1 MVPKKH
7 KSKRLTINHQK
18 KIHKRSKEKHRKD
31 KRDGKKSPHS
41 RKLKK
46 DPGIPNLLP
55 FKDKILKEVEDH
67 REQIKEERQRQKEA
81 RSQLHDKNRTL
92 TSAPK
97 TIADLARDAQ
107 KRDAAYAEEHGSDSD
122 SDADETVEDAVT
134 GRRDNSKRAY
144 YREFQK
150 VVQHADVILEVL
162 DARDPL
168 GTRAPQIERM
178 IMDAGT
184 NKRIILVLNKIDLVP
199 REVVEKWLTYLR
211 HEYPTLAFKASTQEQ
226 RKNLGHAG
234 AGTKKVANLNTS
246 VCVGAESIIQLL
258 KNYSRNHKIKTSITV
273 GVIGFPNVGKSSLIN
288 SLKRSRVCGVGSTP
302 GFTKFVQEIHL
313 DSKLKL
319 LDCPG
324 IVFNS
329 PVKSA
334 QKLDKTALAEMML
347 RNCIKVEL
355 LEDPIAPVDLIVQR
369 CKPAALQAMYN
380 VPAFLDT
387 RDFLV
392 RLARQRGFL
401 KRQGIADLVGA
412 ARIVLDDWNKG
423 KIPYYTLPPGMAQST
438 ASGKTAAGD
447 AAAAHGAERAMVVS
461 QWAKEF
467 DIDALLS
474 DMDSQVL
481 ADAKLTKEAARRAMV
496 TEGKLVAH
504 DAEMASM
511 LSADEQSGSEDYSD
525 DDDMVSEDEESDS
538 DAMEQ
543 DDDEDE
549 DEESGEEEDA
559 DAAKATTYIVNL
571 PDRRKTK
578 TITRSKDQGLTAAEA
593 LANPQGNRKLV
604 AEQRKKQKKQAK
616 RSQTQGEEEDM
627 AVEESDDNDEYN
639 FGTYFKKPV
648 KAAADVEAGSDSD
661 EDL

>member
-31 KRDGKKSPHS
+31 RRDGRRNPQN

-55 FKDKILKEVEDH
+55 FKDKILKEIEDH

-92 TSAPK
+92 GTPSPK

-107 KRDAAYAEEHGSDSD
+107 KRDAAYADEHGSDSD
-122 SDADETVEDAVT
+122 SGVDETTEGAVM

-168 GTRAPQIERM
+168 GTRAPHIERM
-178 IMDAGT
+178 ILDAGA

-199 REVVEKWLTYLR
+199 REVVEKWLAYLR
-211 HEYPTLAFKASTQEQ
+211 HEFPTLAFKASTQEQ
-226 RKNLGHAG
+226 RNNLGQAG

-324 IVFNS
+324 IVFNT
-329 PVKSA
+329 PVKGA
-334 QKLDKTALAEMML
+334 QKLDKTALAEMIL

-355 LEDPIAPVDLIVQR
+355 LEDPIAPVDLIVTR
-369 CKPAALQAMYN
+369 CKPSALQAMYN

-447 AAAAHGAERAMVVS
+447 AAAAHGAERAVIVS

-467 DIDALLS
+467 DIDSLLG

-481 ADAKLTKEAARRAMV
+481 ADIKLSKDTVRRAVV
-496 TEGKLVAH
+496 TEGKVVVAH
-504 DAEMASM
+504 DAEMETMDVGSDQ
-511 LSADEQSGSEDYSD
+511 SASEDYSD
-525 DDDMVSEDEESDS
+525 DDKEDDDEDIDSEEEDYS
-538 DAMEQ
+538 DAMEE
-543 DDDEDE
+543 DAGSEDDEAEE
-549 DEESGEEEDA
+549 DEREGAS
-559 DAAKATTYIVNL
+559 AAATTYIVNL
-571 PDRRKTK
+571 PESRKTK
-578 TITRSKDQGLTAAEA
+578 TIARSKDQVVANTQASRKVAAD
-593 LANPQGNRKLV
+593 
-604 AEQRKKQKKQAK
+604 QRKKEKKQAK
-616 RSQTQGEEEDM
+616 RAQAQNVEEM
-627 AVEESDDNDEYN
+627 AVEESDDNDDYN
-639 FGTYFKKPV
+639 FGSYFKKPV
-648 KAAADVEAGSDSD
+648 AATAGV
-661 EDL
+661 

>member
-31 KRDGKKSPHS
+31 KRDGKRSPHG

-92 TSAPK
+92 APATAPK

-107 KRDAAYAEEHGSDSD
+107 KRDAAFAEEHGSDSD
-122 SDADETVEDAVT
+122 SDADETTEGAVT

-178 IMDAGT
+178 IMDAGA
-184 NKRIILVLNKIDLVP
+184 NKRIILILNKIDLVP

-226 RKNLGHAG
+226 RNNLGHAG
-234 AGTKKVANLNTS
+234 AGAKKVANLNTS

-329 PVKSA
+329 PVKNA
-334 QKLDKTALAEMML
+334 QKLDKTALAEMIL

-369 CKPAALQAMYN
+369 CKPTALQAMYN

-423 KIPYYTLPPGMAQST
+423 KIPYYTLPPGMSQST

-481 ADAKLTKEAARRAMV
+481 VDAKLTKEEARRAMV

-511 LSADEQSGSEDYSD
+511 SGDDDDDQSGSEDYSD
-525 DDDMVSEDEESDS
+525 VDDVMDSDDDS
-538 DAMEQ
+538 DAMEE
-543 DDDEDE
+543 DDEE
-549 DEESGEEEDA
+549 ESADEEEEEA
-559 DAAKATTYIVNL
+559 SATATTYIVNL
-571 PDRRKTK
+571 PDSRKAK
-578 TITRSKDQGLTAAEA
+578 TITRSKDQGFTAAEA

-616 RSQTQGEEEDM
+616 RSQTQGEEEEM

-648 KAAADVEAGSDSD
+648 KAAAAAIEADSD

>member
-1 MVPKKH
+1 
-7 KSKRLTINHQK
+7 
-18 KIHKRSKEKHRKD
+18 
-31 KRDGKKSPHS
+31 
-41 RKLKK
+41 
-46 DPGIPNLLP
+46 
-55 FKDKILKEVEDH
+55 
-67 REQIKEERQRQKEA
+67 
-81 RSQLHDKNRTL
+81 
-92 TSAPK
+92 
-97 TIADLARDAQ
+97 
-107 KRDAAYAEEHGSDSD
+107 
-122 SDADETVEDAVT
+122 
-134 GRRDNSKRAY
+134 
-144 YREFQK
+144 
-150 VVQHADVILEVL
+150 
-162 DARDPL
+162 
-168 GTRAPQIERM
+168 IERM
-178 IMDAGT
+178 IMDAGA
-184 NKRIILVLNKIDLVP
+184 NKRIILILNKIDLVP
-199 REVVEKWLTYLR
+199 REVVEKWLAYLR

-226 RKNLGHAG
+226 RNNLGHAG

-329 PVKSA
+329 PVKNA
-334 QKLDKTALAEMML
+334 QKLDKTALAEMIL

-369 CKPAALQAMYN
+369 CKPTALQAMYN

-447 AAAAHGAERAMVVS
+447 AAAAHGAERAVVVS

-481 ADAKLTKEAARRAMV
+481 VDAKLTKEAARRAMV

-511 LSADEQSGSEDYSD
+511 SDDDDDDEMSGSQDYSD
-525 DDDMVSEDEESDS
+525 DDMDSDVDS
-538 DAMEQ
+538 DAMEE
-543 DDDEDE
+543 DDEDE
-549 DEESGEEEDA
+549 EEDESPA
-559 DAAKATTYIVNL
+559 ATTYIVNL
-571 PDRRKTK
+571 PDSRKTK
-578 TITRSKDQGLTAAEA
+578 TITRSKDQGFTAAEA
-593 LANPQGNRKLV
+593 LANPQGSRKLV

-616 RSQTQGEEEDM
+616 RSQAQGEEEM

-648 KAAADVEAGSDSD
+648 KAAAATEADEDSD

>member
-31 KRDGKKSPHS
+31 KRDGKRSPHS

-67 REQIKEERQRQKEA
+67 REQIKEERLRQKEA
-81 RSQLHDKNRTL
+81 RSQLHESNRTL
-92 TSAPK
+92 TPASAPK
-97 TIADLARDAQ
+97 TIADLARDAK
-107 KRDAAYAEEHGSDSD
+107 KREAAYEEEHGSDSG
-122 SDADETVEDAVT
+122 SDADETIEGAVT

-178 IMDAGT
+178 IMDAGA

-199 REVVEKWLTYLR
+199 RDVVEKWLAYLR

-226 RKNLGHAG
+226 RNNLGHAG

-329 PVKSA
+329 PVKSS

-369 CKPAALQAMYN
+369 CKPAALQALYN

-438 ASGKTAAGD
+438 TSGKTAAGD

-481 ADAKLTKEAARRAMV
+481 VDAKLTKEAARRAMV

-511 LSADEQSGSEDYSD
+511 DSDDEEGSDDYSD
-525 DDDMVSEDEESDS
+525 EDMASEDDEEEEEEGS
-538 DAMEQ
+538 DAMEE
-543 DDDEDE
+543 DDSDEDE
-549 DEESGEEEDA
+549 DEEV
-559 DAAKATTYIVNL
+559 AKATTYIVNL
-571 PDRRKTK
+571 PDSRKTK

-593 LANPQGNRKLV
+593 LANPQSNRKLV

-616 RSQTQGEEEDM
+616 RSQAQGAEEEM

-648 KAAADVEAGSDSD
+648 KAAAAAATANSDTD

>member
-1 MVPKKH
+1 
-7 KSKRLTINHQK
+7 
-18 KIHKRSKEKHRKD
+18 
-31 KRDGKKSPHS
+31 
-41 RKLKK
+41 
-46 DPGIPNLLP
+46 
-55 FKDKILKEVEDH
+55 
-67 REQIKEERQRQKEA
+67 
-81 RSQLHDKNRTL
+81 
-92 TSAPK
+92 
-97 TIADLARDAQ
+97 
-107 KRDAAYAEEHGSDSD
+107 
-122 SDADETVEDAVT
+122 
-134 GRRDNSKRAY
+134 
-144 YREFQK
+144 
-150 VVQHADVILEVL
+150 
-162 DARDPL
+162 
-168 GTRAPQIERM
+168 
-178 IMDAGT
+178 
-184 NKRIILVLNKIDLVP
+184 
-199 REVVEKWLTYLR
+199 
-211 HEYPTLAFKASTQEQ
+211 
-226 RKNLGHAG
+226 
-234 AGTKKVANLNTS
+234 
-246 VCVGAESIIQLL
+246 
-258 KNYSRNHKIKTSITV
+258 NYSRNHKIKTSITV

-329 PVKSA
+329 PVKNA
-334 QKLDKTALAEMML
+334 QKLDKTALAEMIL

-369 CKPAALQAMYN
+369 CKPTALQAMYN

-481 ADAKLTKEAARRAMV
+481 VDAKLTKEAARRAMV

-511 LSADEQSGSEDYSD
+511 SSDGEQSASEDYSD
-525 DDDMVSEDEESDS
+525 DDDDMHSDDDS
-538 DAMEQ
+538 DAMEE
-543 DDDEDE
+543 DDEDE
-549 DEESGEEEDA
+549 EEEE
-559 DAAKATTYIVNL
+559 KEEGVGSTATTYIVNL
-571 PDRRKTK
+571 PDTRKAK

-616 RSQTQGEEEDM
+616 RSQAQGEDEEM

-648 KAAADVEAGSDSD
+648 KAATATEADSDSD